1 MTTRLPTSR
10 RRLVAR
16 LLQLALAAA
25 FILPAGVARA
35 DETPRVARGTTR
47 TSARTTYSADTFREL
62 ERLDDPTLDSKRGG
76 YRHHGGHGGRHYHDG
91 YGLSGGEVVLSV
103 ILLIIVFPIG
113 LIVLIVLLADHG

>member
-1 MTTRLPTSR
+1 MTTHLLMSR
-10 RRLVAR
+10 RRLIAR
-16 LLQLALAAA
+16 VLQLLLAAV

-35 DETPRVARGTTR
+35 DETPRVAQGTTR
-47 TSARTTYSADTFREL
+47 SSAQTTYSADTFREL

-76 YRHHGGHGGRHYHDG
+76 YRHRGGHGGRHYHDG
-91 YGLSGGEVVLSV
+91 YFSGGEIVLCT